1 MAAAALSFSL
11 AQPTLRPTKA
21 LTDGQFES
29 RREASVASLAAF
41 TRTRELTFVVPSE
54 GSSHRILVTLTTDH
68 LPSWVKPAISA
79 IVGVQNLSENW
90 DSYGGRKIS
99 RDLIKQSLSV
109 LELIM
114 GADSPAPSVVPLGD
128 GGLQLEWHRKQQDLE
143 ITFAAD
149 DTPRF
154 YYQNRATG
162 VEQPGFASEVA
173 NLTQLLRNIA

>member
-114 GADSPAPSVVPLGD
+114 GADSPAP
-128 GGLQLEWHRKQQDLE
+128 
-143 ITFAAD
+143 
-149 DTPRF
+149 
-154 YYQNRATG
+154 
-162 VEQPGFASEVA
+162 
-173 NLTQLLRNIA
+173 